1 MKTKK
6 QIRDYAEGVAKM
18 HFYADLDGGTLWEP
32 FEDYPKEWLEE
43 QCENLAQAVMVSMLW
58 AQGD

>member
-32 FEDYPKEWLEE
+32 FEGYPQEWIEE
-43 QCENLAQAVMVSMLW
+43 EIANMIQVIEVSMLW